1 MSQRFTIHDLPTPA
15 LVIDGALAR
24 RNIERLASYGAAH
37 KLSIRPHTKT
47 HKSRYLAQLQL
58 ENGAGGLTVA
68 KVGEAQ
74 VMVDVCQDILLA
86 YPALDSYRTE
96 QLAKLAHTTTL
107 HVAVDSRLAVDGLA
121 QAAQR
126 ESSTIGILV
135 DVDVGMGRTGVQS
148 PQAAL
153 ELAQHVDQTPGVR
166 LDGIMCYPGH
176 IWNAKDGQA
185 EPLAKVSAKLAEV
198 IDLWSR
204 HGLTAKIVSAGST
217 PTAYQSHL
225 VPQFTEIRPGTYI
238 FNDLNEAYA
247 GFCELED
254 CAAKIICTV
263 ISTAVP
269 KQVVLDAGSKT
280 FTSDRCIFAPDSGYG
295 RIVEHPEAKI
305 VKLSEEHGQTDVS
318 ACDRVPQL
326 GERVS
331 VIPNHI
337 CPCVNLQDN
346 IWWFENNEL
355 RPLPVDAR
363 GKLN

>member
-1 MSQRFTIHDLPTPA
+1 MAEQFTMDDVPTPA
-15 LVIDGALAR
+15 LVVDGAVVR
-24 RNIERLASYGAAH
+24 RNLQRLADYGAAH
-37 KLSIRPHTKT
+37 QLSIRPHTKT

-58 ENGAGGLTVA
+58 ECGAGGLTVA

-74 VMVDVCQDILLA
+74 VMADVCKDILLA
-86 YPALDSYRTE
+86 YPALDPYRTA
-96 QLAKLAHTTTL
+96 QLAKLAHQITL
-107 HVAVDSRLAVDGLA
+107 HVAVDSLVAVEALA

-135 DVDVGMGRTGVQS
+135 DVDVGMGRTGLQTAPS
-148 PQAAL
+148 AL
-153 ELAQHVDQTPGVR
+153 ELAQSIDRTAGVR
-166 LDGIMCYPGH
+166 LDGILCYPGH
-176 IWNAKDGQA
+176 IWNPNDCQQ
-185 EPLAKVSAKLAEV
+185 EPLAKVAAKLAEV

-204 HGLTAKIVSAGST
+204 HGLAAKIVSAGST

-238 FNDLNEAYA
+238 FNDLNTAYG
-247 GFCELED
+247 GFCQWED

-269 KQVVLDAGSKT
+269 HQVVLDAGSKT
-280 FTSDRCIFAPDSGYG
+280 LTSDRCISPSDSGHG
-295 RIVEHPEAKI
+295 RIVEYPTAKI
-305 VKLSEEHGQTDVS
+305 TKLSEEHGQTDVS
-318 ACDRVPQL
+318 TCDRLPQL

-337 CPCVNLQDN
+337 CPCVNLQDHL
-346 IWWFENNEL
+346 WWLEDDVL
-355 RPLPVDAR
+355 RPLTVDAR

>member
-1 MSQRFTIHDLPTPA
+1 MTKQFTIDSVPTPA
-15 LVIDGALAR
+15 LVIDGAVAR
-24 RNIERLASYGAAH
+24 RNLKRLADYGAAH

-47 HKSRYLAQLQL
+47 HKSRFIASLQL

-74 VMVDVCQDILLA
+74 VMSEVSDDILLA
-86 YPALDSYRTE
+86 YPALDPYRTE
-96 QLAKLAHTTTL
+96 QIAKLAHKITIR
-107 HVAVDSRLAVDGLA
+107 VAVDSQVAVDALA

-126 ESSTIGILV
+126 EGSTIGILV
-135 DVDVGMGRTGVQS
+135 DVDVGMGRTGLQT
-148 PQAAL
+148 PQEAL
-153 ELAQHVDQTPGVR
+153 ALAQHVDRTAGVR

-176 IWNAKDGQA
+176 VWNPKDRQN
-185 EPLAKVSAKLAEV
+185 EPLAKVSAKLTEV
-198 IDLWSR
+198 IDLWAQQ
-204 HGLTAKIVSAGST
+204 GLAAKIVSAGST

-225 VPQFTEIRPGTYI
+225 VPQFTEIRPGTYV
-238 FNDLNEAYA
+238 FNDLNEAYS

-254 CAAKIICTV
+254 CAARIICTV

-269 KQVVLDAGSKT
+269 NQVVLDAGSKT
-280 FTSDRCIFAPDSGYG
+280 LTSDRCIAAPDGGHG
-295 RIVEHPEAKI
+295 RIVEYPSAKI
-305 VKLSEEHGQTDVS
+305 TRLSEEHGQTDIS
-318 ACDRVPQL
+318 ACDRAPRL

-346 IWWFENNEL
+346 LWWLENGEL